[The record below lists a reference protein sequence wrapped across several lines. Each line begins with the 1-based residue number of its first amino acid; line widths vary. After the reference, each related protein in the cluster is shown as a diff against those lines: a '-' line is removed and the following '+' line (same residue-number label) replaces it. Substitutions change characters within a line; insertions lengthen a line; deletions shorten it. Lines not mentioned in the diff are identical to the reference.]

1 MVLAI
6 MLIGGIIGGLLAYNK
21 GRMLLFWTLVCGLMP
36 LCLLI
41 LLVLPRLPQPGVWRP
56 CPFCLRIIP
65 WQAQVCHVC
74 RREVPPPLSVPCKFC
89 GTTVWAGQKVCS
101 KCGNPAPWK
110 EEEEVKSPPLL

>member
-6 MLIGGIIGGLLAYNK
+6 MLVGGILGGLLAYNK
-21 GRMLLFWTLVCGLMP
+21 GRTLLFWTVLCGVMP

-41 LLVLPRLPQPGVWRP
+41 LLALPRLPQTGVWRP

-65 WQAQVCHVC
+65 WQARVCHAC
-74 RREVPPPLSVPCKFC
+74 RREVPPPVTAQCTFC
-89 GTTVWAGQKVCS
+89 GGTVWAGQDVCP

-110 EEEEVKSPPLL
+110 TES